1 MNIAEIKEQFEDHDM
16 RCGEMHPLFMTPLT
30 ALYGRLSEIILDDY
44 HFETVEALGIT
55 EEERYLLDSRDDLEE
70 LLYAKKLD
78 GFLACF
84 AKPVA
89 KPFGDN
95 GGYSSSWGHYRT
107 QWLYADS
114 IPELAQKAIKWAAEV
129 FEKDMAK

>member
-1 MNIAEIKEQFEDHDM
+1 MDIQEIKSQFEEHDM
-16 RCGEMHPLFMTPLT
+16 RCEEMHPLFMTPLT
-30 ALYGRLSEIILDDY
+30 AMCGRLSEIILEDDHY
-44 HFETVEALGIT
+44 DTCEALGFV

-84 AKPVA
+84 AKPVV

-107 QWLYADS
+107 QWIYADS
-114 IPELAQKAIKWAAEV
+114 ISELSQMAITWAKEV
-129 FEKDMAK
+129 FEKDMNP

>member
-1 MNIAEIKEQFEDHDM
+1 MDIAEIKEQFEEHDM
-16 RCGEMHPLFMTPLT
+16 RCEEMHPLFMTPLT
-30 ALYGRLSEIILDDY
+30 ALHGRLTEIILEY
-44 HFETVEALGIT
+44 PHYETCEALGFV

-114 IPELAQKAIKWAAEV
+114 ISELSQKAITWAAKV
-129 FEKDMAK
+129 FAEDMAE

>member
-1 MNIAEIKEQFEDHDM
+1 MDIQEIKSRFEEHDM
-16 RCGEMHPLFMTPLT
+16 RCEEMHPLFMTPLT
-30 ALYGRLSEIILDDY
+30 TLYGRLSEIILDDH

-55 EEERYLLDSRDDLEE
+55 EEERFQLDSRDDLEE

-84 AKPVA
+84 AKPIV
-89 KPFGDN
+89 KPIGDS
-95 GGYSSSWGHYRT
+95 GSHSCSWGYYRT
-107 QWLYADS
+107 TWLYADS
-114 IPELAQKAIKWAAEV
+114 ISELSQKAIKWAEEV